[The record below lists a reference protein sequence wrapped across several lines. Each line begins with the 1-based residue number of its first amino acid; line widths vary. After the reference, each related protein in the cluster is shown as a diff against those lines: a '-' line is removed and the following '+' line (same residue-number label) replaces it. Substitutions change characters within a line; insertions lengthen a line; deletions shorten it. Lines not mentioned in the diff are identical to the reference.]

1 MTSAQ
6 PNDSY
11 RRQIRNIL
19 LFFAAILVLYILKM
33 MANIMIPLVIA
44 LFVFVVVNPL
54 LSRMD
59 RMKVPRFL
67 SMIITTKNFWH

>member
-54 LSRMD
+54 LS
-59 RMKVPRFL
+59 
-67 SMIITTKNFWH
+67 